1 MRHDD
6 GTPDDPALP
15 PGAPDAPG
23 APGASDAP
31 GTPGAPGTPDASD
44 DDLEAWSDEAHR
56 ELELLVARDREAE
69 LARRHEAERVARV
82 ERAERAARLEQERRR
97 REAELPPELRDADD
111 EPYDG
116 GPRRRLVM
124 GSSKVLAAV
133 ALLAAVAVAVTGFL

>member
-6 GTPDDPALP
+6 GTPDP
-15 PGAPDAPG
+15 PGDDLA
-23 APGASDAP
+23 
-31 GTPGAPGTPDASD
+31 TWSD
-44 DDLEAWSDEAHR
+44 DAHR
-56 ELELLVARDREAE
+56 ELELLVARDREVEA
-69 LARRHEAERVARV
+69 ARRHEAERRARA
-82 ERAERAARLEQERRR
+82 EQAERAARLDHERRR

>member
-6 GTPDDPALP
+6 GTPDS
-15 PGAPDAPG
+15 PG
-23 APGASDAP
+23 
-31 GTPGAPGTPDASD
+31 
-44 DDLEAWSDEAHR
+44 DDLATWSDEAHR

-69 LARRHEAERVARV
+69 QARQHEAERVARV
-82 ERAERAARLEQERRR
+82 ERAARLEQERRR
-97 REAELPPELRDADD
+97 REAELPPELRDA
-111 EPYDG
+111 DG

>member
-15 PGAPDAPG
+15 PGPPDASGAPDAPG
-23 APGASDAP
+23 VPDAQD
-31 GTPGAPGTPDASD
+31 APDASD
-44 DDLEAWSDEAHR
+44 DELATWSDEAHR

-69 LARRHEAERVARV
+69 LVRRHEAERVARV
-82 ERAERAARLEQERRR
+82 ERAARLEQERRR

>member
-1 MRHDD
+1 MDD
-6 GTPDDPALP
+6 ATPDEPVNP
-15 PGAPDAPG
+15 
-23 APGASDAP
+23 
-31 GTPGAPGTPDASD
+31 SD
-44 DDLEAWSDEAHR
+44 DDLETWSDDAHR
-56 ELELLVARDREAE
+56 ELELLVARDRESE
-69 LARRHEAERVARV
+69 LARRHEAERVART
-82 ERAERAARLEQERRR
+82 ERAARLDHERRR

>member
-1 MRHDD
+1 MRMDD
-6 GTPDDPALP
+6 GTPDEPVSP
-15 PGAPDAPG
+15 P
-23 APGASDAP
+23 
-31 GTPGAPGTPDASD
+31 D
-44 DDLEAWSDEAHR
+44 DDLETWSADAHR

-69 LARRHEAERVARV
+69 AARRHEIERVARV
-82 ERAERAARLEQERRR
+82 ERAARLDQERRR

>member
-6 GTPDDPALP
+6 GTPDDPTVP
-15 PGAPDAPG
+15 PDAPGPLDAPG
-23 APGASDAP
+23 APVP
-31 GTPGAPGTPDASD
+31 PD
-44 DDLEAWSDEAHR
+44 DDLETWSADAHR
-56 ELELLVARDREAE
+56 ELELLVAHDREAE
-69 LARRHEAERVARV
+69 QARRNEVDRVAR
-82 ERAERAARLEQERRR
+82 LDHERRR
-97 REAELPPELRDADD
+97 REAELPPELRDVDD

>member
-6 GTPDDPALP
+6 GTPD
-15 PGAPDAPG
+15 
-23 APGASDAP
+23 
-31 GTPGAPGTPDASD
+31 TPG
-44 DDLEAWSDEAHR
+44 DDLATWSDEAHR
-56 ELELLVARDREAE
+56 ELELLVAHDREVEA
-69 LARRHEAERVARV
+69 ARRVEAERHA
-82 ERAERAARLEQERRR
+82 RAERAAMLDQERRR
-97 REAELPPELRDADD
+97 REAELPPELRGVDD

>member
-6 GTPDDPALP
+6 GTPDS
-15 PGAPDAPG
+15 PG
-23 APGASDAP
+23 
-31 GTPGAPGTPDASD
+31 
-44 DDLEAWSDEAHR
+44 DDLATWSDEAHR
-56 ELELLVARDREAE
+56 ELELLVARDREAAQ
-69 LARRHEAERVARV
+69 ARRHEAERVARV
-82 ERAERAARLEQERRR
+82 ERAARLEQERRR

>member
-6 GTPDDPALP
+6 GTPDDPAFP
-15 PGAPDAPG
+15 PGPPDASGAPDAPG
-23 APGASDAP
+23 V
-31 GTPGAPGTPDASD
+31 PDASD
-44 DDLEAWSDEAHR
+44 DELATWSDEAHR

-69 LARRHEAERVARV
+69 LVRRHEAERVA
-82 ERAERAARLEQERRR
+82 RAERAARLEQERRR